1 MEKYGIK
8 RAVVCLVQELVI
20 SYNSCK
26 AWMFWE
32 SALGNTGSLELGF
45 DCGWNRSVS
54 HRDD

>member
-45 DCGWNRSVS
+45 DSGWNRSVS